1 LGTVY
6 QSKSKQKREKFSI
19 NSKGKGWILA
29 RGKTGKKLQNRPN
42 MGKIW
47 KTEKTKG
54 PIRTWVVIWWVFSR

>member
-29 RGKTGKKLQNRPN
+29 RGKTEKQVKNSKTDQTWVKFGKPKKL
-42 MGKIW
+42 
-47 KTEKTKG
+47 KG
-54 PIRTWVVIWWVFSR
+54 RYVREW